1 MSLAGRAMRTL
12 LLTGPGGAGT
22 STLAACAAVRAA
34 RSGRRTVLL
43 LRQRPSVDGLDAEP
57 GLTVTTVDPQ
67 DACEGFWAGAL
78 DAVGAVLPQLTL
90 PPATSVVPLPGTAEV
105 ALFAELARV
114 EAELVVVDA
123 GPVESAAALVG
134 LSATLRWWLDQL
146 MPPGMRALGAVR
158 TAAVASGAARRGP
171 LDAALS
177 AVPAVEALLA
187 RDRLADPA
195 GTGVLLVAPP
205 RTSSASALRTA
216 ATVLG
221 LHGLRAGAVLS
232 RVLPLPGDDDWT
244 TRRAAEQ
251 EGALAAL
258 AEVASVHR
266 VPELPV
272 TPGDVDE
279 LAGLLDGALPEM
291 TGFPA
296 PGPERHDGAWLLTL
310 PLPFAERGDVQLT
323 RWVDDL
329 VVTVAGARRSVRLD
343 PLLRRCEVTGG
354 RLVDPGTAA
363 ARLDVGFRPDPQL
376 WPAGLLSAERRNS

>member
-1 MSLAGRAMRTL
+1 M
-12 LLTGPGGAGT
+12 
-22 STLAACAAVRAA
+22 
-34 RSGRRTVLL
+34 
-43 LRQRPSVDGLDAEP
+43 
-57 GLTVTTVDPQ
+57 
-67 DACEGFWAGAL
+67 
-78 DAVGAVLPQLTL
+78 
-90 PPATSVVPLPGTAEV
+90 
-105 ALFAELARV
+105 
-114 EAELVVVDA
+114 
-123 GPVESAAALVG
+123 
-134 LSATLRWWLDQL
+134 
-146 MPPGMRALGAVR
+146 
-158 TAAVASGAARRGP
+158 
-171 LDAALS
+171 
-177 AVPAVEALLA
+177 
-187 RDRLADPA
+187 
-195 GTGVLLVAPP
+195 
-205 RTSSASALRTA
+205 RTA

-232 RVLPLPGDDDWT
+232 RVLPLPGDDDWS

-251 EGALAAL
+251 EGALVAL

-279 LAGLLDGALPEM
+279 LAGLLDGALPEV

-296 PGPERHDGAWLLTL
+296 PGPERHDGAWLLSL